1 ATLVGAL
8 LTVLLLA
15 LRFHDLTDT
24 PIGQPMDAEIIGFVA
39 LACLPVVWLA
49 RRIPSWRARR
59 AAPTVL
65 LAASVPVV
73 VAAKILVDT
82 AAIAVSRPVPVAL
95 AMVALTPVALTL
107 GYRVIAL
114 RWIAPRRLVTLAWA
128 A

>member
-65 LAASVPVV
+65 LAASVPAVV

-95 AMVALTPVALTL
+95 AMVALTPIALTL
-107 GYRVIAL
+107 
-114 RWIAPRRLVTLAWA
+114 
-128 A
+128 